1 MVIPG
6 RLFHQ
11 LSVDVEIVE
20 SDILGHTCDGI
31 SIGCNA
37 VEVAVVNVD
46 IVDVAYFLEALDHH
60 TIFALLACD
69 IVEPYIFYSRGIA
82 AVAVLV
88 GLVDK
93 VDFKH

>member
-20 SDILGHTCDGI
+20 SDVFGHTCDGI
-31 SIGCNA
+31 SIGCHA

-46 IVDVAYFLEALDHH
+46 IVNVADFLEAFNHH
-60 TIFALLACD
+60 TIFALFACD
-69 IVEPYIFYSRGIA
+69 IVEPYIFHSRGIA

-93 VDFKH
+93 VDLKH